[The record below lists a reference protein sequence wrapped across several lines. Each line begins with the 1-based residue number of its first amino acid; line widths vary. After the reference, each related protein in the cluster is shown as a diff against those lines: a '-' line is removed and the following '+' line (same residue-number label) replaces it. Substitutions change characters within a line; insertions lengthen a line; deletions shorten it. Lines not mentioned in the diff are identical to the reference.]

1 MYVFSVNYN
10 ALSNLTSTYRNEA
23 LVWFLSI
30 LGREAVNILL
40 VKFWCIVF
48 FFFLIFIYLFIYSA
62 SVGLSCIMQ
71 TLSCGIWNLVL

>member
-48 FFFLIFIYLFIYSA
+48 FFNIYLFIYLFGFS
-62 SVGLSCIMQ
+62 GP
-71 TLSCGIWNLVL
+71 